1 MYTVDDVEP
10 QYKTSNDLPL
20 R

>member
-1 MYTVDDVEP
+1 MYTVDDVEHP
-10 QYKTSNDLPL
+10 YKTLNDLPL